1 MHDPD
6 LIRPPDH
13 VTTYQISADGSVG
26 ESQKAPSLFS
36 IEKGTRRQV
45 QKGKDS
51 PSEVKSRDNKARGGR
66 REREISLLRN
76 KSQTH
81 LFFSKNED

>member
-13 VTTYQISADGSVG
+13 VTTYQISADGSVK

-45 QKGKDS
+45 QKGKDLLGI
-51 PSEVKSRDNKARGGR
+51 NWR
-66 REREISLLRN
+66 RRKEEPLPLR
-76 KSQTH
+76 
-81 LFFSKNED
+81 

>member
-26 ESQKAPSLFS
+26 ESQKAPSFS
-36 IEKGTRRQV
+36 IEKGTWRQV
-45 QKGKDS
+45 QKGKDLL
-51 PSEVKSRDNKARGGR
+51 GR
-66 REREISLLRN
+66 NCRRRKEEPLPLR
-76 KSQTH
+76 
-81 LFFSKNED
+81 

>member
-1 MHDPD
+1 MEEWVHDPD

-13 VTTYQISADGSVG
+13 VTTYQISADGSVGSVG

-45 QKGKDS
+45 QKGKDLL
-51 PSEVKSRDNKARGGR
+51 GR
-66 REREISLLRN
+66 NWRRRKEEPLPLR
-76 KSQTH
+76 
-81 LFFSKNED
+81 

>member
-13 VTTYQISADGSVG
+13 VTTYKISADGSVG

-45 QKGKDS
+45 QKGKDLLGI
-51 PSEVKSRDNKARGGR
+51 NWR
-66 REREISLLRN
+66 RRKEEPLPLR
-76 KSQTH
+76 
-81 LFFSKNED
+81 